1 MATYMILTRLFPEAF
16 REPKD
21 FKQLAEKVS
30 AMIKKDCPGINWRQS
45 YVTLGRFD
53 VVDIVEADNPKEVER
68 AAMIIRAYG
77 HAITETLPAT
87 PWKQFLAE
95 LK

>member
-1 MATYMILTRLFPEAF
+1 MATYIILTRLFPEAF
-16 REPKD
+16 QEPKE

-30 AMIKKDCPGINWRQS
+30 ARIKRDCPNVNWRQS

-53 VVDIVEADNPKEVER
+53 VVDIVESDDLKQVER
-68 AAMIIRAYG
+68 AAMLIRAFG
-77 HAITETLPAT
+77 HATTETLPAT

-95 LK
+95 L